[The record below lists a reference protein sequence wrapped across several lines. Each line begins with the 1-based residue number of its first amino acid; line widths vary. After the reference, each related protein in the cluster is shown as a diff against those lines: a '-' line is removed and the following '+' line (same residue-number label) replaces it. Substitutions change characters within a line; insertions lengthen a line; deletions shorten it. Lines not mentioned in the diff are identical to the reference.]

1 MSRALRSAVY
11 VGTIAHRRHGT
22 PPHAFRYPQSMLYL
36 DLTELP
42 GALDV
47 HPLWSARK
55 RNLAYFRRAD
65 YLGDADTPLAH
76 AVRDLVAERAGARP
90 EGPIRLLTNLR
101 TFGHC
106 FNPVSFY
113 YCFAR
118 DGERLEAVV
127 AEVTNTPW
135 GERHAY
141 VLDVPEPAGAGE
153 VVRDSFTKELH
164 VSPFL
169 GMDHTYEWRLDVPGD
184 RLVARIENRRAG
196 ETVFDATLSLE
207 RRELNR
213 AALTRVLV
221 RYPAPTLRAT
231 ARIYGQA
238 ARLKLKGAKYFPHPD
253 RTATS

>member
-1 MSRALRSAVY
+1 MRPLRSAVY
-11 VGTIAHRRHGT
+11 EGTVAHRRHGSV
-22 PPHAFRYPQSMLYL
+22 PHAFRYPQSMLYL

-47 HPLWSARK
+47 HPLWSARR

-65 YLGDADTPLAH
+65 YLGDPRTPLAH
-76 AVRDLVAERAGARP
+76 AVRDLVEERGGARP
-90 EGPIRLLTNLR
+90 TGPIRLLTNLR

-141 VLDVPEPAGAGE
+141 VLDVSEPAEAGE
-153 VVRDSFTKELH
+153 SVRETFEKVLH

-169 GMDHTYEWRLDVPGD
+169 GMDHTYEWRLDVPGE

-196 ETVFDATLSLE
+196 EKVFDATLSLR

-213 AALTRVLV
+213 AALTRVLL

-238 ARLKLKGAKYFPHPD
+238 ARLKLKGVKYFPHPD
-253 RTATS
+253 RAAASS